1 LEFRFEP
8 LVFRVS
14 FAFESI
20 TNEHETNMPISKY
33 VDILNEAKREATMR
47 LFGEIGG
54 QVDADLFAQELA
66 GLDHMADTVH
76 LHINSPGGDV
86 ISGLSIVSAMQSMR
100 AFIHVHVDGIAAS
113 MAAVIAIAGDKVSM
127 QDYAKLMIHNPYP
140 SDDSAKIND
149 KMRKALGSLTD
160 TLQTILSRRGCK
172 KERIG
177 SLMSAETWFTADEAK
192 AEGLIDEIVTT
203 PRKEEFK
210 NLTTTEL
217 LARIANEY
225 KPVNNKDMDLTK
237 IAAKL
242 GLSAT
247 ATEQQIIDAIQTRET
262 ALAEQRNAL
271 VNHYLALGEKNGTV
285 TDKNKERMKKL
296 ASADFDLFAEM
307 VTDVQD
313 DPEGDKGQEG
323 IAGTRGIKPT
333 IQATDRLSAALND
346 LKGKAAGTAQA
357 QAGKDWNWYQK
368 NNPGYLNELEK
379 TNPAQFKKLLDDY
392 ENSL

>member
-1 LEFRFEP
+1 
-8 LVFRVS
+8 
-14 FAFESI
+14 
-20 TNEHETNMPISKY
+20 MPISKY

-66 GLDHMADTVH
+66 GLDNMADTVH

-172 KERIG
+172 KEKIG

-242 GLSAT
+242 GLPAT
-247 ATEQQIIDAIQTRET
+247 ATEQQIIDAIQARET

-271 VNHYLALGEKNGTV
+271 VTHYLAFGKTNGTV
-285 TDKNKERMKKL
+285 TDKNEERMKKL
-296 ASADFDLFAEM
+296 AAADFDLFAEM
-307 VTDVQD
+307 VTDV
-313 DPEGDKGQEG
+313 PESTVVKMGTVLNEG
-323 IAGTRGIKPT
+323 ANLRT
-333 IQATDRLSAALND
+333 TDRLSAALND
-346 LKGKAAGTAQA
+346 LKGKAAGNAQA

-379 TNPAQFKKLLDDY
+379 TNPTQFQKLLDDY

>member
-1 LEFRFEP
+1 
-8 LVFRVS
+8 
-14 FAFESI
+14 
-20 TNEHETNMPISKY
+20 
-33 VDILNEAKREATMR
+33 MR

-54 QVDADLFAQELA
+54 QVDADLFARELA
-66 GLDHMADTVH
+66 ALDDVADTVH

-86 ISGLSIVSAMQSMR
+86 ISGLSIVSAMRSMR

-140 SDDSAKIND
+140 SDDSAEIND
-149 KMRKALGSLTD
+149 KMRKALANLTD

-172 KERIG
+172 KEKIG
-177 SLMSAETWFTADEAK
+177 SLMSAETWFTAEEAK
-192 AEGLIDEIVTT
+192 AAGLIDEIVNT

-217 LARIANEY
+217 LTRIANEY

-242 GLSAT
+242 GLPAT
-247 ATEQQIIDAIQTRET
+247 ATEQQVLDAIQARET
-262 ALAEQRNAL
+262 ALADQRTAL

-307 VTDVQD
+307 VTDV
-313 DPEGDKGQEG
+313 PEEQEDA
-323 IAGTRGIKPT
+323 AGKEDANGIKPT
-333 IQATDRLSAALND
+333 VQANGRLSAALGE
-346 LKGKAAGTAQA
+346 LKGKAAGAQA

-379 TNPAQFKKLLDDY
+379 TNPTQFKKLLDEY

>member
-1 LEFRFEP
+1 
-8 LVFRVS
+8 
-14 FAFESI
+14 
-20 TNEHETNMPISKY
+20 MSKY
-33 VDILNEAKREATMR
+33 VDILNEVKREATMR

-54 QVDADLFAQELA
+54 QIDADLFAQELA
-66 GLDHMADTVH
+66 GLDNVADTVH

-86 ISGLSIVSAMQSMR
+86 ISGLSIVSAMQSMK
-100 AFIHVHVDGIAAS
+100 AFIHVHIDGIAAS
-113 MAAVIAIAGDKVSM
+113 MAAVIAVAGDKISM

-140 SDDSAKIND
+140 SDDSVEMND

-192 AEGLIDEIVTT
+192 TEGLIDEIVTT
-203 PRKEEFK
+203 KRKEEFK

-217 LARIANEY
+217 LSRIANEY

-242 GLSAT
+242 GLPAT
-247 ATEQQIIDAIQTRET
+247 ATEQQVLDAIEANHVKQE
-262 ALAEQRNAL
+262 EQHNRL
-271 VNHYLALGEKNGTV
+271 VDHYLALGVTNGTV

-307 VTDVQD
+307 VTDVQG
-313 DPEGDKGQEG
+313 DPEGDKGAEG
-323 IAGTRGIKPT
+323 EAGTGGIKPT
-333 IQATDRLSAALND
+333 VQANGRLSAALGE
-346 LKGKAAGTAQA
+346 LRGKAVGGAQA

-379 TNPAQFKKLLDDY
+379 TNPTQFQKLLDDY

>member
-1 LEFRFEP
+1 
-8 LVFRVS
+8 
-14 FAFESI
+14 
-20 TNEHETNMPISKY
+20 MSKY
-33 VDILNEAKREATMR
+33 IDILNEAKREATMR

-54 QVDADLFAQELA
+54 QVDANLFAQELA
-66 GLDHMADTVH
+66 TLDDVADTVH

-86 ISGLSIVSAMQSMR
+86 VSGLSIVSAMQSMK
-100 AFIHVHVDGIAAS
+100 AFIHVHIDGIAAS
-113 MAAVIAIAGDKVSM
+113 MAAVIAIAGDKISM

-140 SDDSAKIND
+140 SDDSAEIND

-177 SLMSAETWFTADEAK
+177 SLMSTETWFTADEAK

-203 PRKEEFK
+203 KRKEEFK

-217 LARIANEY
+217 LTRIANEY
-225 KPVNNKDMDLTK
+225 KPVNNKDMDLAK

-242 GLSAT
+242 GLPAT
-247 ATEQQIIDAIQTRET
+247 ATEQQILDAIQAKET

-296 ASADFDLFAEM
+296 ASADFELFAEM
-307 VTDVQD
+307 VTDM
-313 DPEGDKGQEG
+313 PEESEEDKGLK
-323 IAGTRGIKPT
+323 GTNGIKPT
-333 IQATDRLSAALND
+333 VQANGRLSAALGE
-346 LKGKAAGTAQA
+346 LKGKGAGNGAQA
-357 QAGKDWNWYQK
+357 NGKNWDWYQK
-368 NNPGYLNELEK
+368 NDIKALAAMEK
-379 TNPAQFKKLLDDY
+379 ENPALFKKLLDEY

>member
-1 LEFRFEP
+1 MEFRFEP

-20 TNEHETNMPISKY
+20 TNEHERMPMSKY
-33 VDILNEAKREATMR
+33 VDILNEAKKEATMR

-54 QVDADLFAQELA
+54 QVDADLFAGELA
-66 GLDHMADTVH
+66 ALDNVADTVH
-76 LHINSPGGDV
+76 LRINSPGGDV
-86 ISGLSIVSAMQSMR
+86 VSGLSIVSAMQSMR

-140 SDDSAKIND
+140 SDDSTEMND
-149 KMRKALGSLTD
+149 KVRKALGSLTD
-160 TLQTILSRRGCK
+160 TLATILSRRGCK
-172 KERIG
+172 KEKIG

-192 AEGLIDEIVTT
+192 TAGLIDEIVTT

-217 LARIANEY
+217 LTRIANEY

-242 GLSAT
+242 GLPAT
-247 ATEQQIIDAIQTRET
+247 ATEQQVLDAIEANRVKQE
-262 ALAEQRNAL
+262 EQHNRL
-271 VNHYLALGEKNGTV
+271 VDHYLALGVTNGTV

-296 ASADFDLFAEM
+296 ASADFELFTEM
-307 VTDVQD
+307 VTDV
-313 DPEGDKGQEG
+313 PEEQEG
-323 IAGTRGIKPT
+323 TVEKMGTILNEGGNLRGVG
-333 IQATDRLSAALND
+333 RLSAAIGE
-346 LKGKAAGTAQA
+346 LKGKVVGSTQA
-357 QAGKDWNWYQK
+357 QTGKDWNWYQK
-368 NNPGYLNELEK
+368 HNPGYLNELEK
-379 TNPAQFKKLLDDY
+379 TNPTQFQKLLDEY

>member
-1 LEFRFEP
+1 
-8 LVFRVS
+8 
-14 FAFESI
+14 
-20 TNEHETNMPISKY
+20 MPISKY

-66 GLDHMADTVH
+66 GLDNMADTVH

-113 MAAVIAIAGDKVSM
+113 MAAVIAIAGDKISM

-140 SDDSAKIND
+140 SDGSAKIND

-160 TLQTILSRRGCK
+160 TLQTILSRRGCDK
-172 KERIG
+172 DKIG

-192 AEGLIDEIVTT
+192 AEGLIDEIVIT

-242 GLSAT
+242 GLPAT
-247 ATEQQIIDAIQTRET
+247 ATEQQVLDAIEANRVKQE
-262 ALAEQRNAL
+262 EQHNRL
-271 VNHYLALGEKNGTV
+271 VDHYLALGVTNGSV

-313 DPEGDKGQEG
+313 APEGE
-323 IAGTRGIKPT
+323 AGKISNNEVKAS
-333 IQATDRLSAALND
+333 IQTTGRLSAALEEVKA
-346 LKGKAAGTAQA
+346 KGIGTRAT
-357 QAGKDWNWYQK
+357 DSHNWDWYQK
-368 NNPGYLNELEK
+368 NNHGYLNELEK
-379 TNPAQFKKLLDDY
+379 TNPAQFKRLLDEY

>member
-1 LEFRFEP
+1 
-8 LVFRVS
+8 
-14 FAFESI
+14 
-20 TNEHETNMPISKY
+20 MSKY
-33 VDILNEAKREATMR
+33 VDILNEAKKEATMR

-54 QVDADLFAQELA
+54 QVDADLFARELA
-66 GLDHMADTVH
+66 ALDDMADTVH

-140 SDDSAKIND
+140 SDNSTEIND

-172 KERIG
+172 KEKIG

-192 AEGLIDEIVTT
+192 AEGLIDEIVIT

-217 LARIANEY
+217 LTRIANEY

-242 GLSAT
+242 GLPAT
-247 ATEQQIIDAIQTRET
+247 ATEQQVLDAIEANRVKQE
-262 ALAEQRNAL
+262 EQHNRL
-271 VNHYLALGEKNGTV
+271 VDHYLALGVTNGTV

-307 VTDVQD
+307 VTDVQS
-313 DPEGDKGQEG
+313 DPEGADGKEG
-323 IAGTRGIKPT
+323 TSGAGGIKPT
-333 IQATDRLSAALND
+333 VQANGRLSIALGE
-346 LKGKAAGTAQA
+346 LKGKAAGSAQA
-357 QAGKDWNWYQK
+357 QTGKDWNWYQK
-368 NNPGYLNELEK
+368 NNPRYLDELEK
-379 TNPAQFKKLLDDY
+379 TNPTQFQKLLDEY

>member
-1 LEFRFEP
+1 
-8 LVFRVS
+8 
-14 FAFESI
+14 
-20 TNEHETNMPISKY
+20 MSKY
-33 VDILNEAKREATMR
+33 VDILNESKKEATMR
-47 LFGEIGG
+47 LFGEIGR

-66 GLDHMADTVH
+66 ALDNVADTVH

-100 AFIHVHVDGIAAS
+100 AFIHVHIDGIAAS
-113 MAAVIAIAGDKVSM
+113 MAAVIAIAADKVSM

-140 SDDSAKIND
+140 GDSDAEVND
-149 KMRKALGSLTD
+149 KMRKALASLTD
-160 TLQTILSRRGCK
+160 TLQTILSRRGCDK
-172 KERIG
+172 DKIG
-177 SLMSAETWFTADEAK
+177 SLMAAETWFSADEAK
-192 AEGLIDEIVTT
+192 TAGLIDEIVTS
-203 PRKEEFK
+203 PRKDEFK

-217 LARIANEY
+217 LTRVANEY
-225 KPVNNKDMDLTK
+225 KPVNKNEMDLTK

-242 GLSAT
+242 GLPAT
-247 ATEQQIIDAIQTRET
+247 ATEQQILDAIQTRET

-307 VTDVQD
+307 VTDV
-313 DPEGDKGQEG
+313 PEEQEEDKGQEG
-323 IAGTRGIKPT
+323 TAGIKPT
-333 IQATDRLSAALND
+333 TQGAGRLSAALND
-346 LKGKAAGTAQA
+346 LKSKGAGAQA
-357 QAGKDWNWYQK
+357 QTGKDWNWYQK

-379 TNPAQFKKLLDDY
+379 TNPAQFQKLLDDY

>member
-1 LEFRFEP
+1 MELRFEP
-8 LVFRVS
+8 LVFPVS

-20 TNEHETNMPISKY
+20 TNEHETNMPMSKY

-66 GLDHMADTVH
+66 GLDNMADTVH

-113 MAAVIAIAGDKVSM
+113 MAAVIAIAGDKISM

-140 SDDSAKIND
+140 SDDSAQIND

-160 TLQTILSRRGCK
+160 TLQTILSRRGCDK
-172 KERIG
+172 DKIG

-217 LARIANEY
+217 LVRIANEY

-247 ATEQQIIDAIQTRET
+247 ATEQQIIDAIQARET

-271 VNHYLALGEKNGTV
+271 VTHYLAFGKTNGTV
-285 TDKNKERMKKL
+285 TDKNEERMKKL
-296 ASADFDLFAEM
+296 AAADFDLFAEM
-307 VTDVQD
+307 VTDV
-313 DPEGDKGQEG
+313 PESTVVKMGTVLNEG
-323 IAGTRGIKPT
+323 TNLRT
-333 IQATDRLSAALND
+333 TDRLSAALSD

>member
-1 LEFRFEP
+1 MELRFEG

-20 TNEHETNMPISKY
+20 TNTNKRMPMSKY
-33 VDILNEAKREATMR
+33 VDILNEVKREATMR

-54 QVDADLFAQELA
+54 QIDANLFAQELA
-66 GLDHMADTVH
+66 ALDDMADTVH

-113 MAAVIAIAGDKVSM
+113 MAAVIAIAGDKISM

-140 SDDSAKIND
+140 SDDSAEIND

-172 KERIG
+172 KEKIG

-217 LARIANEY
+217 LTRIANEY

-242 GLSAT
+242 GLPAT
-247 ATEQQIIDAIQTRET
+247 ATEQQILDAIQAKET

-307 VTDVQD
+307 VTDVQ
-313 DPEGDKGQEG
+313 EESEKDKGLEG
-323 IAGTRGIKPT
+323 TNGIKPT
-333 IQATDRLSAALND
+333 VQANGRLSAALGE
-346 LKGKAAGTAQA
+346 LKGKGAGSGAQA
-357 QAGKDWNWYQK
+357 NGKNWDWYQK
-368 NNPGYLNELEK
+368 NDIKALAAMEK
-379 TNPAQFKKLLDDY
+379 ENPALFKKLLDEY

>member
-1 LEFRFEP
+1 
-8 LVFRVS
+8 
-14 FAFESI
+14 
-20 TNEHETNMPISKY
+20 MPISKY

-66 GLDHMADTVH
+66 GLDNMADTVH

-113 MAAVIAIAGDKVSM
+113 MAAVIAFAGDKISM

-140 SDDSAKIND
+140 SDDSAEVND

-160 TLQTILSRRGCK
+160 TLQTILSRRGCDK
-172 KERIG
+172 DKIG
-177 SLMSAETWFTADEAK
+177 SLMSDETWFTADEAK
-192 AEGLIDEIVTT
+192 TAGLIDEIVIT

-247 ATEQQIIDAIQTRET
+247 ATEQQIIDAIQARET

-271 VNHYLALGEKNGTV
+271 VTHYLAFGKTNGTV
-285 TDKNKERMKKL
+285 TDKNEERMKKL
-296 ASADFDLFAEM
+296 AAADFDLFAEM
-307 VTDVQD
+307 VTDV
-313 DPEGDKGQEG
+313 PESTVVKMGTVLNEG
-323 IAGTRGIKPT
+323 ANLRT
-333 IQATDRLSAALND
+333 TDRLSAALND
-346 LKGKAAGTAQA
+346 LKGKAAGNAQA

-379 TNPAQFKKLLDDY
+379 TNPTQFQKLLDDY